1 MKYQKN
7 HAETLKSRVIVTVWC
22 ERISM
27 WEDIDEIYGEIYQD
41 LVFQQKNWAQTRPVL
56 IEIIMTALK

>member
-1 MKYQKN
+1 MKYHKN
-7 HAETLKSRVIVTVWC
+7 RAETLKSTVIVTVWC

-41 LVFQQKNWAQTRPVL
+41 LQSFNRKTGHRLDQFK
-56 IEIIMTALK
+56 